1 MKKPKRIKIAGILG
15 NPIAHSLSPALHGF
29 WIKRYALDGYYIPI
43 LVDKN
48 EVGKSIEALKTLG
61 FSGANVTIPFKEEVI
76 KYVDTVSEIGANI
89 GAVNTISINKNGEI
103 NAENTDV
110 YGFIKNLDN
119 TIPKWEKGVDN
130 VVIVGGGGA
139 SRAVVAALK
148 NKNIKTKRVI
158 NRSIEKPYLIKEEI
172 DKEIEVVNWKN
183 LEDIVEDCDM
193 LINSTSLG
201 MKGQPSLEIDT
212 SIMKKNSI
220 VYDLVYTPLETK
232 LIKTAKENKIKSVGG
247 LGMLMFQ
254 ALKGFET
261 WFGKQPEADEQT
273 LQFLKDYLNE
283 KK

>member
-1 MKKPKRIKIAGILG
+1 MKKTKRIKLAGVLG
-15 NPIAHSLSPALHGF
+15 NPIAHSLSPSLHGF
-29 WIKRYALDGYYIPI
+29 WIKRYAIDGYYIPI

-61 FSGANVTIPFKEEVI
+61 FTGANVTIPFKEEVI
-76 KYVDTVSEIGANI
+76 KYVDTVSEIGLNI
-89 GAVNTISINKNGEI
+89 GAVNTISINKKGEI

-183 LEDIVEDCDM
+183 LEDVIEDCDM

-273 LQFLKDYLNE
+273 RQFLKDSLNE
-283 KK
+283 NK